1 MTKNFEVEN
10 LTNALTDIIL
20 PKFNKYVED
29 RKNDISLHEQIDAI
43 VDQIDDYELLV
54 NDLVENLETDFKD
67 NISIAG
73 YWFKYSPELDTY
85 IYDGEKLS
93 NARYKVWNKEGL
105 NNWDMSRNIIR
116 RITAIVTTLEPT
128 SFDEVVK
135 IVESKIDFNE
145 FIVKQ

>member
-10 LTNALTDIIL
+10 LTNALTDIII
-20 PKFNKYVED
+20 PKFDKYVEE
-29 RKNDISLHEQIDAI
+29 RKNDISLQEQIDAI
-43 VDQIDDYELLV
+43 VDTIDNYEVLV
-54 NDLVENLETDFKD
+54 NDLVKNLGTDFKD
-67 NISIAG
+67 NIAISG
-73 YWFKYSPELDTY
+73 YWFKYSPELETY
-85 IYDGEKLS
+85 IYDGEILA

-105 NNWDMSRNIIR
+105 NDWTSTQNIKR

-145 FIVKQ
+145 FIVKH